1 MTQKRSRYATSRGLH
16 RLTPA
21 ERSAAIQ
28 ARKGNGLSTNNE
40 RNTLF
45 TEAEV
50 QYLLTD
56 PRAGLAGL
64 RTGTGTYNNLL
75 SVQSALKKGQAI
87 EDARV
92 IVRGFAGIYAAA
104 DAAVKAILARAT
116 STGRWAPT
124 ALYGREL
131 TALDDLLFAYEQAL
145 RICTYQEFF
154 DRQAVALART
164 LSDGE
169 RVFKVGETVEYT
181 PPTHHKGASTS

>member
-1 MTQKRSRYATSRGLH
+1 MTQKRSRYAIKRGLH
-16 RLTPA
+16 RLAPA
-21 ERSAAIQ
+21 ERGAAIE
-28 ARKGNGLSTNNE
+28 ARKGNGLATNNE
-40 RNTLF
+40 RNTPF

-50 QYLLTD
+50 QYLLAD
-56 PRAGLAGL
+56 PREGLAGL
-64 RTGTGTYNNLL
+64 RTGRGTYNNLL
-75 SVQSALKKGQAI
+75 SVHSALKKGQAI

-92 IVRGFAGIYAAA
+92 IVRGFAGIYHAA
-104 DAAVKAILARAT
+104 DEAVTAIRTRAT
-116 STGRWAPT
+116 TTGHWTPT

-164 LSDGE
+164 LSGGE